1 MSTAGAAPKR
11 RTLIVNAALRAFTE
25 VAGKLASIVLFAVI
39 ARKLGEVP
47 LGQYVLA
54 LSLTQ
59 IIWVAGD
66 FGTNR
71 YLLQETARDHDFI
84 RGVFFDAVGI
94 KVVVAGGLTLLAFA
108 VSAAVSGFHATT
120 WLLALVGASMVC
132 DLVATVPLTI
142 FIAREEMRYYTYAAI
157 PNKYLQALIGV
168 VILLLGGG
176 IVDVGVAAVVSSAAA
191 LAISFWL
198 AYRHYPPPL
207 LKLTPRRW
215 LPLLK
220 RSGMFG
226 AQDVLA
232 QAVMRID
239 AILLSLLAAGAAVGW
254 YGASYRLIDATLFIT
269 WSVVVSATPMYS
281 YLTNTSTPTLR
292 DIYGDSVRLVM
303 ALIVPISVTLLVC
316 ARPIVQFAYG
326 LDQFEPSVL
335 TLQLLAFSP
344 IFYAISNQAAT
355 LILTRTNGRPVV
367 IAFGAAL
374 AFNVVLNLILIPIW
388 SYKAA
393 AGVTLA
399 TEALLA
405 LWCVIATRPLVS
417 GLPWFRLLVAPMAG
431 ATAMAAG
438 EVVCGETLWLA
449 LPVGAVLYLTV
460 SIGIELRLLGGTL
473 PRLRRGAAAAEQAAV
488 SVPPTEP

>member
-1 MSTAGAAPKR
+1 MTTAGAAPKR

-39 ARKLGEVP
+39 ARKLGEVA

-71 YLLQETARDHDFI
+71 YLLQETAKDHDFI
-84 RGVFFDAVGI
+84 RGVFFDAVALKTVI
-94 KVVVAGGLTLLAFA
+94 AGGLTLVAFA
-108 VSAAVSGFHATT
+108 ISAAVSGFNATT

-157 PNKYLQALIGV
+157 PNKYLQAIIGV

-198 AYRHYPPPL
+198 AYRHYPPPFL
-207 LKLTPRRW
+207 RLKPRTWFGLMR
-215 LPLLK
+215 
-220 RSGMFG
+220 RSGMYG

-281 YLTNTSTPTLR
+281 YLSNTSTPTLR
-292 DIYGDSVRLVM
+292 DIYGDSMRLVL

-316 ARPIVQFAYG
+316 AKPLIDFAYG
-326 LDQFEPSVL
+326 LDQFEPSVI

-355 LILTRTNGRPVV
+355 LILTRTNGRTVV
-367 IAFGAAL
+367 IAFGVAL
-374 AFNVVLNLILIPIW
+374 VVNVIANLILIPEW
-388 SYKAA
+388 TYKAA
-393 AGVTLA
+393 AGVTLG

-405 LWCVIATRPLVS
+405 LFCVVATRPLVS
-417 GLPWFRLLVAPMAG
+417 GLPWVRLLIAPIAG
-431 ATAMAAG
+431 AAAMAAG
-438 EVVCGETLWLA
+438 EVACGETLWLA
-449 LPVGAVLYLTV
+449 LPVGAILYLGV
-460 SIGIELRLLGGTL
+460 SIGIEVKLLGGTL
-473 PRLRRGAAAAEQAAV
+473 PKLRRGATAEQAVAV
-488 SVPPTEP
+488 GPTEP